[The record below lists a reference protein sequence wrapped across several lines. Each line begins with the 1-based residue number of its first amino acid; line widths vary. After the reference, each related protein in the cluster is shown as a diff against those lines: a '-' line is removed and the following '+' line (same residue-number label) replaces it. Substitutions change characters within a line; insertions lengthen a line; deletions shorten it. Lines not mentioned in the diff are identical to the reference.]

1 MEVCMNKNIIAMLL
15 YFLAAL
21 LFLLYVFI
29 KTPTILAGCIILIIA
44 VIYSRMNKKIFLKK
58 MTIPSQELSSFNEFN
73 KTL

>member
-1 MEVCMNKNIIAMLL
+1 MVVCMNKNIIAMLL

-44 VIYSRMNKKIFLKK
+44 VIYSRMNKK
-58 MTIPSQELSSFNEFN
+58 SS
-73 KTL
+73 